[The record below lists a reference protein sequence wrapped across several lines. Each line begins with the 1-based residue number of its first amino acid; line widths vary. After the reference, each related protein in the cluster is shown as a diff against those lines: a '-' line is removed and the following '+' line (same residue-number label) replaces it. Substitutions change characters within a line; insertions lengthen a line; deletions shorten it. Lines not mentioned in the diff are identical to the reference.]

1 MMLTGFRMLKRERG
15 SALIIALLILVLLMI
30 IGISATTTTTTDIQI
45 AGNERSHKITF
56 YAADA
61 GIEVGRA
68 VLNDLKVADSGNWDN
83 LLAGGQLVG
92 QDAGTTTLDQV
103 VQNTGGLNI
112 GPATFQLQV
121 TDNED
126 LDGSNLV
133 DTDSMIVLTSTANYR
148 NSTVQIQAVVR
159 YGGAG
164 DQYAQEHYDTDSS
177 GRASTESTAVAN
189 TERW

>member
-1 MMLTGFRMLKRERG
+1 MKVFLDQARKERG
-15 SALIIALLILVLLMI
+15 SVLVITMLILVLTTL
-30 IGISATTTTTTDIQI
+30 IGISAMTSSNIEIQI
-45 AGNERSHKITF
+45 AQNEKRHKTVF

-61 GIEVGRA
+61 GIQVGRA
-68 VLNDLKVADSGNWDN
+68 VLNDLKAADSGNWDN
-83 LLAGGQLVG
+83 LLAGQQLVG
-92 QDAGTTTLDQV
+92 QGAGTTTLDQV
-103 VQNTGGLNI
+103 VQNTGGQNI

-133 DTDSMIVLTSTANYR
+133 DTDSIIVLTSTANYR

-177 GRASTESTAVAN
+177 GAASTESTAVAN